1 MPFECYKTYLAMKQ
15 HFTKDKY
22 DYVKYCGRSRA
33 SLQSFYKRKDRYFFE
48 KMARQHPDKEIED
61 FFVANFVGCDD
72 PQTLYIVDIIKN
84 GEKRYNE
91 WKRRNQ
97 SLSYIFKEEIET
109 VFGDKDFDTFFK
121 VETNKHPKI
130 VKEFLKKNLSLE
142 TIIILDRILGYKV
155 KFDKKMKDPVWQ
167 LISQRMKKY
176 SSFLNSDVFR
186 YKKILKEV
194 IL

>member
-1 MPFECYKTYLAMKQ
+1 
-15 HFTKDKY
+15 
-22 DYVKYCGRSRA
+22 
-33 SLQSFYKRKDRYFFE
+33 
-48 KMARQHPDKEIED
+48 MARQHPDKEIEN

-72 PQTLYIVDIIKN
+72 PQSLYIVDIIKN
-84 GEKRYNE
+84 GENRYNE

-97 SLSYIFKEEIET
+97 SLSYIFREEIEV
-109 VFGDKDFDTFFK
+109 VFGDKDFDSFFEI
-121 VETNKHPKI
+121 ETNKHPKI

-142 TIIILDRILGYKV
+142 TLIILDRILGFSV
-155 KFDKKMKDPVWQ
+155 KFDDKLRDPVWK

>member
-48 KMARQHPDKEIED
+48 KMARQHPDKEIEN

-72 PQTLYIVDIIKN
+72 PQSLYIVDIIKN

-97 SLSYIFKEEIET
+97 SLSYIFKEEVEL
-109 VFGDKDFDTFFK
+109 VFGDNDFDSFFK
-121 VETNKHPKI
+121 VEPNKHPKI

-142 TIIILDRILGYKV
+142 TIIILDRILGYRV
-155 KFDKKMKDPVWQ
+155 KFDDKLRDPVWK

>member
-142 TIIILDRILGYKV
+142 TIIILDRILGYRV
-155 KFDKKMKDPVWQ
+155 KFDDKLRDPVWK